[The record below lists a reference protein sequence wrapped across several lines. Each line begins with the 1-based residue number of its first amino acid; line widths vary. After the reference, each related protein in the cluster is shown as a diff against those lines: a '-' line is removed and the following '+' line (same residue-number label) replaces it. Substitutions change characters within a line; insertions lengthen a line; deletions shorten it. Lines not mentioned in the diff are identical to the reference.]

1 MEEQW
6 DLSGLEN
13 ALASDWG
20 LSVDLR
26 NWVDSAQ
33 TVDDSEIVHRVIQA
47 AKETYDEKVDLS
59 GRESFAGFERSVLL
73 YSLDTHWREHL
84 AALDHL
90 RQGIHLRGYAQK
102 DPKQEYRREA
112 FELYGEL
119 LSVIKNDVV
128 KSIMTVKIRSA
139 SELDQAAESMN
150 DDLAKLADVQYR
162 HADTE
167 EVAGS
172 TGDRDDAIELI
183 PAPMRSGPKI
193 GRNDPCTCGSGKKYK
208 NCHGV
213 LA

>member
-1 MEEQW
+1 
-6 DLSGLEN
+6 
-13 ALASDWG
+13 
-20 LSVDLR
+20 
-26 NWVDSAQ
+26 
-33 TVDDSEIVHRVIQA
+33 
-47 AKETYDEKVDLS
+47 
-59 GRESFAGFERSVLL
+59 
-73 YSLDTHWREHL
+73 
-84 AALDHL
+84 
-90 RQGIHLRGYAQK
+90 
-102 DPKQEYRREA
+102 
-112 FELYGEL
+112 
-119 LSVIKNDVV
+119 
-128 KSIMTVKIRSA
+128 MTVKIRSA

-162 HADTE
+162 HADPEE